1 MAENAPFDLQVP
13 DCGQIVYSFDTDHH
27 HTMTLLVAELPC
39 SHQSHDQSCDNQ
51 HPEKSQTTRSKKT
64 DSFSACCCDKLS
76 KYMIFVCGQHS
87 ALSIHDVTDLHKRM
101 NSRNVESQGSS
112 RKTQNCT
119 KGLKSASGKTGR
131 QRWASGG
138 NLEKSSQRD
147 RSQNAARCPRNAA
160 SHLEAFV
167 LDKPTFVPSFDK
179 YYISGMKLSPDHRY
193 VPLF

>member
-1 MAENAPFDLQVP
+1 MYFIIPLFLEKVAENAPFDLQEP

-39 SHQSHDQSCDNQ
+39 LHQSHD
-51 HPEKSQTTRSKKT
+51 HPKKSQTARSGKT
-64 DSFSACCCDKLS
+64 DSNSASCCDKLS

-119 KGLKSASGKTGR
+119 KGLKSASGKTER
-131 QRWASGG
+131 QRWASRGI
-138 NLEKSSQRD
+138 SQRD
-147 RSQNAARCPRNAA
+147 RSHNAARCPRNAA
-160 SHLEAFV
+160 SHSEAFK

-193 VPLF
+193 VP